1 MPKISKPP
9 TMPKTVPSK
18 PGAKPKTPAKPVPAK
33 PSEGWKPGK
42 GGKKPVE

>member
-9 TMPKTVPSK
+9 TMPKTNPSK
-18 PGAKPKTPAKPVPAK
+18 PAPAKPKKPAPAPAKPA
-33 PSEGWKPGK
+33 PSWGPGK